1 MTYNKPD
8 TKLDE
13 CIYVA
18 EKIIPADFCDLIV
31 KDIETR
37 EWKSHEWYTTGTA
50 ERYSNET
57 KELDVQYATPELQKV
72 LGDFVVES
80 GRQYNTTYQ
89 FSYADRDDYISSTRN
104 IKQNGQFM
112 TYFSPVRFNRYAP
125 GQIMRQHHDHIH
137 SIFDGKM
144 KGIPVLSFILNF
156 NDDYEGADLYFWE
169 DTVVKLGK
177 GDICMFPSNWLFP
190 HGVTEATKGKRYSG
204 VCWSW

>member
-37 EWKSHEWYTTGTA
+37 EWKPHQWYDVVTKV
-50 ERYSNET
+50 RSSKET
-57 KELDVQYATPELQKV
+57 KELDIQFATPELQKV
-72 LGDFVVES
+72 LGNYVVEA
-80 GRQYNTTYQ
+80 GRQYHTNYQ
-89 FSYADRDDYISSTRN
+89 FPYADQPDRT
-104 IKQNGQFM
+104 GQFM
-112 TYFSPVRFNRYAP
+112 TYFSPIRFNRYAP

-137 SIFDGKM
+137 DIFDGER
-144 KGIPVLSFILNF
+144 KGIPALSFILNF
-156 NDDYEGADLYFWE
+156 NDDYEGADLFFWE
-169 DTVVKLGK
+169 DTIVKLGK
-177 GDICMFPSNWLFP
+177 GDICMFPSIFLYP

>member
-57 KELDVQYATPELQKV
+57 KELDVQYATPELHRA
-72 LGDFVVES
+72 LSPFIIES
-80 GRQYNTTYQ
+80 GKRYNKIYSFPSEVAGQMMTR
-89 FSYADRDDYISSTRN
+89 FSE
-104 IKQNGQFM
+104 
-112 TYFSPVRFNRYAP
+112 PRFNRYES
-125 GQIMRQHHDHIH
+125 GQIFRQHHDHIH
-137 SIFDGKM
+137 SLFDGEV
-144 KGIPVLSFILNF
+144 KGVPVLTFILNF
-156 NDDYEGADLYFWE
+156 NDDYEGADLFFWE

-177 GDICMFPSNWLFP
+177 GDIIMFPSNWLFP